1 VSLDPNCIFCRIIE
15 KKIPSKIVYED
26 ESSLAFEDINPQAPA
41 HILVVPKKHI
51 PEIHSMTGRDKD
63 TVGHLFLVAKTI
75 AELQGLDKKGYRMV
89 INNGAGAGQTVFHVH
104 LHLLSGR
111 RFSWPPG

>member
-1 VSLDPNCIFCRIIE
+1 MSESCIFCKIIS

-26 ESSLAFEDINPQAPA
+26 QHVTAFEDANPQAPV
-41 HILVVPKKHI
+41 HILVVPNNHI
-51 PEIHSMTGRDKD
+51 PDIQSMTDGDREL
-63 TVGHLFLVAKTI
+63 VGHLFLAAKKI
-75 AELQGLDKKGYRMV
+75 AADKGLVEKGYRTV

-104 LHLLSGR
+104 LHILSGR